1 LVEVL
6 PLKSNTPPRT
16 KGEIESEISRAVIQF
31 EKELTGRGPLET
43 RAYLVGD
50 MVVVR
55 MRGALTVAEQ
65 QLAARDDPRARY
77 LIKEVRRELLLSGRD
92 RIERQVGEIVRAGV
106 RCLHTDIST
115 RTGERVLVFQL
126 DRRLGMEA
134 PTESIAPLAGSAN

>member
-1 LVEVL
+1 L
-6 PLKSNTPPRT
+6 NHTAPPRT
-16 KGEIESEISRAVIQF
+16 KGEVEAEISRAVIQL
-31 EKELTGRGPLET
+31 EKELTGRGPVET
-43 RAYLVGD
+43 RAYVVGD

-77 LIKEVRRELLLSGRD
+77 LIKEVRRELLKAGRE

-106 RCLHTDIST
+106 RSLHTDVST

-126 DRRLGMEA
+126 DRRPGME
-134 PTESIAPLAGSAN
+134 PLQDQRATPPER